1 AAVRRAG
8 RGGKGAWGGHRWSPS
23 PPVPGSRRGSARGPA
38 PLAGGAGACPRR
50 HCLSLPAR
58 SAWTGGDRAV
68 LVGAEGED
76 RAVRGGSRA
85 APHAGHSPNTSIA
98 VWQNAFRSSGLR
110 LVTSLFGP
118 ASQVT
123 TSSFTQVAP
132 ALRRSVR
139 RLGQDVMVRPRTTSA
154 SISVHGAWQIAAT
167 GLPSWKNAL
176 ANSTAFGSMRRKS
189 GLATPPGSTSAS

>member
-1 AAVRRAG
+1 DTGRKIVSIGMRQSRGVASHGFALNVEGALMPWNWAVACGMPEVDMTSLERELGEVSMDAVR
-8 RGGKGAWGGHRWSPS
+8 
-23 PPVPGSRRGSARGPA
+23 PVVAAAFEASWR
-38 PLAGGAGACPRR
+38 C
-50 HCLSLPAR
+50 
-58 SAWTGGDRAV
+58 AWTGGDRAV
-68 LVGAEGED
+68 PVGAEGED

-85 APHAGHSPNTSIA
+85 APHKGHSPNTSIA

-123 TSSFTQVAP
+123 TSSSTQVAP

-139 RLGQDVMVRPRTTSA
+139 RLGQDVSVRPRTTSA
-154 SISVHGAWQIAAT
+154 SISVHGAWQMAAT

-176 ANSTAFGSMRRKS
+176 AN
-189 GLATPPGSTSAS
+189 